1 MGLLGKIRSLKKSK
15 VVTDELRGNDV
26 AGVGAGQEGP
36 GVETL
41 GGPHLDVDEQRDD
54 YINDTTNEET
64 RVQEYNDARNDDDDV
79 EEEEEINHDGEF
91 IEKEDDGAS
100 LDTRSM
106 ISESALSDVD
116 VKSGFT
122 ELSKVLAAME
132 LEEMQRRENS
142 VQGTTEENVESD
154 ISTQDGGELARNL
167 VKLYNDL
174 SVRLMEGKQFD
185 QSLIMLQKAEKLLLE
200 KSMEDGLDQGGDGVV
215 TQSHLQTITY
225 NNMGCLYRRMSLPRE
240 ALVYL
245 EKALAIEERSGTVHE
260 RASTHLNLS
269 ASHSVLHHHKEALHH
284 GEKAAVLLQG
294 QLWPGLSFQDGLS
307 ALSLQVQALVAHDAR
322 RNQLLN
328 DANILAMA
336 YHNIGIEHEH
346 LGQMKEAQVSFT
358 RACSIGT
365 KILGSKSATTA
376 AMIRANKLFQN
387 RNKELHSSHKGSVSA
402 IKQNTHASLKIRQVG
417 DASHRHGHF
426 GKSSK
431 SKSEM
436 KRKASRG
443 TLPFK

>member
-1 MGLLGKIRSLKKSK
+1 MKKHTS
-15 VVTDELRGNDV
+15 R
-26 AGVGAGQEGP
+26 
-36 GVETL
+36 
-41 GGPHLDVDEQRDD
+41 
-54 YINDTTNEET
+54 I
-64 RVQEYNDARNDDDDV
+64 NDARNDADDI
-79 EEEEEINHDGEF
+79 EEEEEINHD
-91 IEKEDDGAS
+91 
-100 LDTRSM
+100 
-106 ISESALSDVD
+106 
-116 VKSGFT
+116 

-174 SVRLMEGKQFD
+174 AVRLMEGKQFD

-245 EKALAIEERSGTVHE
+245 EKALAIEEISGTVHE
-260 RASTHLNLS
+260 RASTHLNLR
-269 ASHSVLHHHKEALHH
+269 
-284 GEKAAVLLQG
+284 AA
-294 QLWPGLSFQDGLS
+294 
-307 ALSLQVQALVAHDAR
+307 ALVAHDAR

-376 AMIRANKLFQN
+376 AMIRANKLFQH

-417 DASHRHGHF
+417 DTSHRHGHF